1 MTEFITL
8 GEPLVVLASEN
19 QDISLDA
26 AEHFSKY
33 LAGAELNV
41 AIGLSRLGHKGIY
54 ISKVGDDSFG
64 NFIIESVKKAEI
76 ETTYL
81 TKDKNYSTGFYLKQK
96 VSEGDPKV
104 DYYRKNSAAANLSIA
119 ELKALDL
126 SGIKIAHLSGIFP
139 ALSETSLKTFQAFN
153 QKLNEADILTIFDPN
168 LRPVLWDNQEKMIRT
183 INDLAKQSQ
192 IILPGINEGEI
203 LTGSSEP
210 EKIADFY
217 LEQSPLT
224 KIVVVK
230 LGADGAFV
238 KLKNGEQYFVSGF
251 KVAKVVDTVG
261 AGDGFAVGL
270 ESALLEGKTLKEA
283 VKLACAVGALAVQ
296 SSGDSEGYPTK
307 EELKTFYKEM

>member
-19 QDISLDA
+19 QDISLDE

-54 ISKVGDDSFG
+54 LSKVGEDSFG

-168 LRPVLWDNQEKMIRT
+168 LRPVLWDNQEKMIRI

-283 VKLACAVGALAVQ
+283 VKLACVVGALAVQ

-307 EELKTFYKEM
+307 EELKAFYEEM

>member
-19 QDISLDA
+19 QDISLDV

-54 ISKVGDDSFG
+54 LSKVGEDSFG

-96 VSEGDPKV
+96 VSEGDTKV

-210 EKIADFY
+210 EKIANFY

-283 VKLACAVGALAVQ
+283 VKRACAVGALAVQ
-296 SSGDSEGYPTK
+296 SSGDGEGYTTK
-307 EELKTFYKEM
+307 EELKAFYKEM

>member
-54 ISKVGDDSFG
+54 ISKVGEDSFG

-139 ALSETSLKTFQAFN
+139 ALSETSLKTFQGFN

-168 LRPVLWDNQEKMIRT
+168 LRPVLWDNQEKMIRI

-270 ESALLEGKTLKEA
+270 ESALLEGKTLKKA
-283 VKLACAVGALAVQ
+283 VKLACVVGALAVQ

-307 EELKTFYKEM
+307 EELKAFYKEM

>member
-19 QDISLDA
+19 QDISLDV

-54 ISKVGDDSFG
+54 LSKVGEDSFG

-81 TKDKNYSTGFYLKQK
+81 TKDKNCSTGFYLKQK
-96 VSEGDPKV
+96 VSEGDTKV

-210 EKIADFY
+210 EKIANFY

-283 VKLACAVGALAVQ
+283 VKRACAVGALAVQ
-296 SSGDSEGYPTK
+296 SSGDGEGYPTK
-307 EELKTFYKEM
+307 EELKAFYKEM

>member
-19 QDISLDA
+19 QDISLDE

-54 ISKVGDDSFG
+54 ISKVGEDSFG

-168 LRPVLWDNQEKMIRT
+168 LRPVLWDNQEKMIRI

-283 VKLACAVGALAVQ
+283 VKLACVVGALAVQ

-307 EELKTFYKEM
+307 EELKAFYEEM

>member
-19 QDISLDA
+19 QDISLDV

-54 ISKVGDDSFG
+54 LSKVGEDSFG

-96 VSEGDPKV
+96 VSEGDTKV

-168 LRPVLWDNQEKMIRT
+168 LRPVLWDNQEKICLLYT
-183 INDLAKQSQ
+183 
-192 IILPGINEGEI
+192 
-203 LTGSSEP
+203 
-210 EKIADFY
+210 
-217 LEQSPLT
+217 SP
-224 KIVVVK
+224 
-230 LGADGAFV
+230 
-238 KLKNGEQYFVSGF
+238 SPR
-251 KVAKVVDTVG
+251 
-261 AGDGFAVGL
+261 
-270 ESALLEGKTLKEA
+270 
-283 VKLACAVGALAVQ
+283 
-296 SSGDSEGYPTK
+296 DS
-307 EELKTFYKEM
+307 

>member
-41 AIGLSRLGHKGIY
+41 AVGLSRLGHKGIY
-54 ISKVGDDSFG
+54 LSKVGEDSFG

-183 INDLAKQSQ
+183 INDLAKQNQ
-192 IILPGINEGEI
+192 VILPGINEGEI

-296 SSGDSEGYPTK
+296 SSGDSESYPTK
-307 EELKTFYKEM
+307 EELKAFYEEM

>member
-33 LAGAELNV
+33 LAGAELMF

-54 ISKVGDDSFG
+54 LSKVGEDSFG

-104 DYYRKNSAAANLSIA
+104 DYYRKNSAAVNLSIA

-183 INDLAKQSQ
+183 INDLAKQNQ
-192 IILPGINEGEI
+192 VILPGINEGEI

-296 SSGDSEGYPTK
+296 SSGDSEDYPTK
-307 EELKTFYKEM
+307 EELKAFYEEM